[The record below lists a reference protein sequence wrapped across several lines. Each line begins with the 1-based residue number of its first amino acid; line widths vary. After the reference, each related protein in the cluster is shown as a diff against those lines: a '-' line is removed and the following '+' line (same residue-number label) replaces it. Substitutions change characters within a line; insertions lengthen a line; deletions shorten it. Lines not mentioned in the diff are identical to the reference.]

1 MGGDVLLQSLCPML
15 PPSDWCVLLGTPG
28 STPSPGI
35 YSSMQWRKG
44 GFTAPLFPLPIQ
56 CTMAEQAQML
66 YNQLQPWLNENAHEF
81 SERPDGI
88 HWAFFHQGG
97 MYMNAQEALS
107 SVNASMNSSFKLAF
121 TFNLFEEAVHAL
133 FTNTRIPPGAV
144 YTYDPTNNRDLAA
157 KICATILPPAA
168 CTIPIPL
175 PVCTSNSDKSPY
187 TTTSTCYP
195 KLSTGRWNTYNP
207 KLSTGRRNTSN
218 APNALNAAITVYANA
233 TPTQAMIN
241 WVQYYLTSHNFSPDD
256 TEEIE
261 NELEGSEDRESFVYA
276 VNCRGR
282 LLSARV
288 ARSVWDL
295 QALS

>member
-1 MGGDVLLQSLCPML
+1 ML
-15 PPSDWCVLLGTPG
+15 PPSDRYVLLGIPD

-88 HWAFFHQGG
+88 HWAFFHH
-97 MYMNAQEALS
+97 QEALS

-168 CTIPIPL
+168 
-175 PVCTSNSDKSPY
+175 SPY

-218 APNALNAAITVYANA
+218 APNALNAAITGWRHLREPVALIYANA